1 MRANQFILL
10 CFLSTLLFSCQKE
23 ENEVI
28 QDPTQNLNKTSPLVN
43 LLSRVSQNAT
53 SQDNVLDNSS
63 CFSVQLPV
71 TVIVNGEN
79 VVVATADD
87 YQTVQDAI
95 DAFSDDDDIVNFVY
109 PITIQY
115 QNFSTQ
121 VINNSDA
128 LDDVLDDCEEDDDD
142 DFNEIDC
149 VTINYPVVLNIYD
162 SNNQLASTLTI
173 NNDAQFYNFIENLD
187 DNEFIEINYPISIVD
202 SNGNNV
208 VISSNSQLEDIIE
221 ESIDDCDDNSGG
233 GGGSADFSDVITNGT
248 WYVSYFFEDDD
259 NETSDYIGYNF
270 TFSSNGTITVVK
282 ASATT
287 NGSWTNYVDS
297 GDDIMDLNFDDSNL
311 DELEEDWEI
320 TEYSSTVVKL
330 KNISGGDGE
339 TDYLYFTKN

>member
-10 CFLSTLLFSCQKE
+10 GFLSILFFSCQKE

-53 SQDNVLDNSS
+53 SQDNVLDGSS
-63 CFSVQLPV
+63 CFNVQLPV
-71 TVIVNGEN
+71 TVIVNGDN
-79 VVVATADD
+79 VVVQTEAD

-95 DAFSDDDDIVNFVY
+95 DAFSDDDDIVNFIY

-142 DFNEIDC
+142 DFDEIDC
-149 VTINYPVVLNIYD
+149 ITLNYPVVLNIYD

-173 NNDAQFYNFIENLD
+173 TNDVQFYNFIENLD
-187 DNEFIEINYPISIVD
+187 DNEFIAINYPISLVD

-208 VISSNSQLEDIIE
+208 VVNSNSQLEEIIE

-233 GGGSADFSDVITNGT
+233 GGGGNANFSDVITNGT
-248 WYVSYFFEDDD
+248 WYISYFFEDDD

-270 TFSSNGTITVVK
+270 TFSTNGMITVVK
-282 ASATT
+282 ASTT
-287 NGSWTNYVDS
+287 TTGSWSNYIDS
-297 GDDIMDLNFDDSNL
+297 GDDIMDLNFNDSNL

-320 TEYSSTVVKL
+320 TEYSSTVIKL
-330 KNISGGDGE
+330 KHVSSGE

>member
-10 CFLSTLLFSCQKE
+10 GFLSILFFSCQKE

-53 SQDNVLDNSS
+53 SQDNVLDGSS
-63 CFSVQLPV
+63 CFNVQLPV
-71 TVIVNGEN
+71 TVIVNGDN
-79 VVVATADD
+79 VVVQTEAD

-95 DAFSDDDDIVNFVY
+95 DAFSDDDDIVNFIY

-142 DFNEIDC
+142 DFDEIDC
-149 VTINYPVVLNIYD
+149 ITLNYPVVLNIYD

-173 NNDAQFYNFIENLD
+173 TNDVQFYNFIENLD
-187 DNEFIEINYPISIVD
+187 DNEFIAINYPISLVD

-208 VISSNSQLEDIIE
+208 VVNSNSQLEEIIE

-233 GGGSADFSDVITNGT
+233 GGGGNANFSDVITNGT
-248 WYVSYFFEDDD
+248 WYISYFFEDDD

-270 TFSSNGTITVVK
+270 TFSTNGMITVVK
-282 ASATT
+282 ASTT
-287 NGSWTNYVDS
+287 TTGSWSNYIDS
-297 GDDIMDLNFDDSNL
+297 GDDIMDLNFNDSNL
-311 DELEEDWEI
+311 DELEEYWEI
-320 TEYSSTVVKL
+320 TEYSSTVIKL
-330 KNISGGDGE
+330 KHVSSGE

>member
-1 MRANQFILL
+1 MKTCQYLL
-10 CFLSTLLFSCQKE
+10 LGLLSVLFFSCQKE

-28 QDPTQNLNKTSPLVN
+28 QDPAQNLNKTSPLVN
-43 LLSRVSQNAT
+43 LLARVSQNAT

-71 TVIVNGEN
+71 TVIVNGAN
-79 VVVATADD
+79 VVVATEAD

-95 DAFSDDDDIVNFVY
+95 DAFSDDDDIVNFIY

-121 VINNSDA
+121 VINNADT
-128 LDDVLDDCEEDDDD
+128 LDDVLDDCGEDD

-173 NNDAQFYNFIENLD
+173 NSDTQFYNFIEDLD
-187 DNEFIEINYPISIVD
+187 DNEFIAINYPISVTD
-202 SNGNNV
+202 SNGNNL
-208 VISSNSQLEDIIE
+208 VISSNSQLEDVIE
-221 ESIDDCDDNSGG
+221 ESIDDCDDNSSG
-233 GGGSADFSDVITNGT
+233 GGGSAAFSDVITNGT
-248 WYVSYFFEDDD
+248 WYISYFFEDDD
-259 NETSDYIGYNF
+259 NDTSDYIGYNF
-270 TFSSNGTITVVK
+270 TFSASGSITVVK

-287 NGSWTNYVDS
+287 SGNWSNYIDS
-297 GDDIMDLNFDDSNL
+297 GDDIMELNFNDSNL

-330 KNISGGDGE
+330 KHVTGGE

>member
-1 MRANQFILL
+1 MRASQFIFLG
-10 CFLSTLLFSCQKE
+10 FLSILFFSCQKE

-28 QDPTQNLNKTSPLVN
+28 QDPSQNLNKTSPLIN

-53 SQDNVLDNSS
+53 SQDNVLDGSS

-71 TVIVNGEN
+71 TVIVNGDN
-79 VVVATADD
+79 VVVQTQAD

-121 VINNSDA
+121 VINNSDD

-142 DFNEIDC
+142 DFDEIDC
-149 VTINYPVVLNIYD
+149 ITLNYPVVLNIYD
-162 SNNQLASTLTI
+162 SNIQLASTLTI
-173 NNDAQFYNFIENLD
+173 TNDVQFYNFIENLD
-187 DNEFIEINYPISIVD
+187 DNEFIAINYPISIVD
-202 SNGNNV
+202 SNGNNI
-208 VISSNSQLEDIIE
+208 VITSNSQLEDIIE

-233 GGGSADFSDVITNGT
+233 GGSADFSDVITNGT
-248 WYVSYFFEDDD
+248 WYVSYFFEGDD
-259 NETSDYIGYNF
+259 NETSDYLGYNF
-270 TFSSNGTITVVK
+270 TFSATGTITIVK
-282 ASATT
+282 ASTTT
-287 NGSWTNYVDS
+287 NGSWSNYIDS
-297 GDDIMDLNFDDSNL
+297 GDDIMDLNFNDSNL

-320 TEYSSTVVKL
+320 TEYSSTVIKL
-330 KNISGGDGE
+330 KHVSSGE